1 MIVYI
6 KNFTIYSHNNNLL
19 QLVYMMIQDLLGEK
33 SMHENINFVQLAQA
47 TEDEK
52 CLSYGNSTVIFLI
65 P

>member
-19 QLVYMMIQDLLGEK
+19 QLVYMMIQDLFGEK